1 MGFIEK
7 GGANRNLGHFPVRQ
21 RFSAGHQGGEQMHI
35 TLIRKYKRLSE
46 CTYRCLEYPSYTGFA
61 KRAILG
67 KSSIVLYHNEQE
79 NLNMSQKNLSD
90 IIKYFPLRFLGLN
103 CAPYHIYE
111 YKEGEIGYSKQSL
124 FVPECAFYIAQNIYV
139 LRGHSK
145 KKHSLTKDGKQIA
158 LFTVVDEGNT
168 RIDFA
173 EQDGALIS
181 FLILFAIFIDI
192 QYYAYRGATTYTYVH
207 KDKWKKLS
215 EWTPDESIRRI

>member
-1 MGFIEK
+1 
-7 GGANRNLGHFPVRQ
+7 
-21 RFSAGHQGGEQMHI
+21 MHI
-35 TLIRKYKRLSE
+35 TLIRKYKLPSE
-46 CTYRCLEYPSYTGFA
+46 CTYVCLEYPSYTGFA
-61 KRAILG
+61 KRALWG
-67 KSSIVLYHNEQE
+67 RSSIV
-79 NLNMSQKNLSD
+79 
-90 IIKYFPLRFLGLN
+90 LGLN
-103 CAPYHIYE
+103 CAPYYMYE

-124 FVPECAFYIAQNIYV
+124 FVPKYVFHIAQNIYV

-145 KKHSLTKDGKQIA
+145 RKHSLTKDGKQIA
-158 LFTVVDEGNT
+158 LFTMEDEGRT

-173 EQDGALIS
+173 EQDGILIP